1 MLRPRQLDEI
11 RTAILQD
18 RCEEFGWF
26 GVINSAD
33 VSRPLAALRC
43 TGDQLAELSSVE
55 RELKGNLRG
64 DMESAIAKVQRRARK
79 VCDLSVRDS
88 LKQLMKPHRS
98 QLTAI
103 EDGTDLTTNGRPEDT
118 PLLWHHAFRVM
129 SARPDLS
136 EQIMAIRNFASKV
149 RKDFSEAATLE
160 ALPDENAKL
169 DSRNFDE

>member
-1 MLRPRQLDEI
+1 
-11 RTAILQD
+11 
-18 RCEEFGWF
+18 
-26 GVINSAD
+26 
-33 VSRPLAALRC
+33 
-43 TGDQLAELSSVE
+43 
-55 RELKGNLRG
+55 
-64 DMESAIAKVQRRARK
+64 MESAIAKVQRRARK

-88 LKQLMKPHRS
+88 LEQLPQLQRS

-103 EDGTDLTTNGRPEDT
+103 EDDTDLTTNGRPEDT
-118 PLLWHHAFRVM
+118 PFLWHHAFRVM

>member
-55 RELKGNLRG
+55 RELQQRQHGSDTCIRRHPVNPLSTSECRAFAESGTHTELLPWSRRIAERYVPAEAVDATARRNAVEGERLVRVSIERIRG
-64 DMESAIAKVQRRARK
+64 FSGV
-79 VCDLSVRDS
+79 
-88 LKQLMKPHRS
+88 
-98 QLTAI
+98 
-103 EDGTDLTTNGRPEDT
+103 
-118 PLLWHHAFRVM
+118 
-129 SARPDLS
+129 
-136 EQIMAIRNFASKV
+136 AS
-149 RKDFSEAATLE
+149 
-160 ALPDENAKL
+160 
-169 DSRNFDE
+169 